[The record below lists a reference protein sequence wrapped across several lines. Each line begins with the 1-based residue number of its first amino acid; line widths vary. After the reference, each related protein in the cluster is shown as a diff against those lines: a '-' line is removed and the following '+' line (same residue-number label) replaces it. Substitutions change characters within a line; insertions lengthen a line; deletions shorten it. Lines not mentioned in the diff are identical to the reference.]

1 MFKKCLETGSYK
13 TPTGI
18 RTHDL
23 PKLSHLQLTLK
34 SIALP
39 CQITSFW
46 YRNNVVGKELYKII
60 IIFILLFIFMVST
73 SQYGGVP
80 CNLKLTYTCQRRKMS
95 SNWPSRQLQVC
106 THKSKKKSE
115 FISHISISPCSVFYK
130 LYMYITE
137 KKYSNFLTEISQT
150 MQLSCNFIPG
160 CFSWVFFFSF

>member
-106 THKSKKKSE
+106 THKSKKKIGIY
-115 FISHISISPCSVFYK
+115 FTYIYKSVQCLLQTIHVYHRK
-130 LYMYITE
+130 
-137 KKYSNFLTEISQT
+137 EI
-150 MQLSCNFIPG
+150 FK
-160 CFSWVFFFSF
+160 FFN